1 MVGSGLIPTIIG
13 NDPSAHRV
21 MAALD
26 AAIHALLFKSQRQ
39 HELQPR
45 LIGIIIPPLKFR
57 LFRISTCLI
66 QIPRELYQILVIVSE
81 MADL

>member
-1 MVGSGLIPTIIG
+1 
-13 NDPSAHRV
+13 
-21 MAALD
+21 MAAPD
-26 AAIHALLFKSQRQ
+26 AAIHALLLKSQRQ
-39 HELQPR
+39 SQPR

-57 LFRISTCLI
+57 LFWVSTCLI